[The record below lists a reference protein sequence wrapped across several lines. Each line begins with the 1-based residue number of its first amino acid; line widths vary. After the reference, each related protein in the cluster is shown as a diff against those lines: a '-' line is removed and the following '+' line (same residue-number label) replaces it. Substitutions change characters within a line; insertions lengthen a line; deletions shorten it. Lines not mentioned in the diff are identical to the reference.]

1 MSRGVHNWSEDVVAR
16 LQKEGCGK
24 GCGATYTPWVYITD
38 FYSRGRTHQLYSH
51 RTGREHQLLSDGE
64 RDTFVFL
71 EWLRENIDIREQYP
85 LDRDITLE
93 VAHEIGVRHPYYPG
107 THVPTVMTLDFLVSK
122 IFNSEESLKA
132 YSVKTQEELNLP
144 NVVERLELERSVCLG
159 MGLPYN
165 IIIKERLPQAK
176 LRNLLWIR
184 DAQLDSNAMEPYRGF
199 YEDHQARMAQDI
211 AARHFHGSL
220 VDYCTNYDRRFSVDG
235 GTGMR
240 VARMLLGARALT
252 MDFNNPEPQLAPM
265 ACFQLS
271 ALQGQLRSVRGG

>member
-1 MSRGVHNWSEDVVAR
+1 MSRGISKWSEEAVEK
-16 LQKEGCGK
+16 LQKEGFGK
-24 GCGATYTPWVYITD
+24 GCGATYMAWVYITD
-38 FYSRGRTHQLYSH
+38 LYSRGRSHQLYSH

-93 VAHEIGVRHPYYPG
+93 VAHEIGVRHPYYPR
-107 THVPTVMTLDFLVSK
+107 THVPTVMTLDFLVTK
-122 IFNSEESLKA
+122 INDGEESTRA
-132 YSVKTQEELNLP
+132 FSVKTQDELNYP
-144 NVVERLELERSVCLG
+144 DVVERQELERSTCLH

-184 DAQLDSNAMEPYRGF
+184 DAQLDRDAFEPHMDF
-199 YEDHQARMAQDI
+199 YEDHKARMARDI
-211 AARHFHGSL
+211 AARRFHGSL

-240 VARMLLGARALT
+240 VARMLLATRALT
-252 MDFNNPEPQLAPM
+252 MDLNNPEPQLAPM
-265 ACFQLS
+265 ASFQLS
-271 ALQGQLRSVRGG
+271 AIQGRLRSVKGA